1 MAELDY
7 IHGYGSVEEQRLL
20 DQARILA
27 PVVIGQLTFPEHAK
41 VLEVGCGV
49 GAELELL
56 LENFPT
62 LSLTGIE
69 IGHSHLQAAKNRLPD
84 RVTLVQGDAKSLPF
98 PDHTFDT
105 VLTIWVL
112 EHVDDPEQVMR
123 EALRVLKP
131 DGRLICTEVDNAT
144 MRFSGQF
151 PMIQYWWQLFNAQ
164 QAEAGGDP
172 FIGRKLLDLALGL
185 SARDIEATTIKPVSS
200 IDTPAKRIEFLDY
213 LEELFISGAEHL
225 QQSALITPE
234 MLKELKSEF
243 TRAKADPTAQCEYH
257 GVRLICSP

>member
-1 MAELDY
+1 MAEFDY
-7 IHGYGSVEEQRLL
+7 IHGYGSIEEQRLR

-27 PVVIGQLTFPEHAK
+27 PVVIEQLSFDEHAR

-56 LENFPT
+56 LQNFPT

-69 IGHSHLQAAKNRLPD
+69 IDARHLQAAKDRLSD
-84 RVTLVQGDAKSLPF
+84 RVTLLQGDAKSLPF
-98 PDHTFDT
+98 PDHTFDA

-112 EHVDDPEQVMR
+112 EHVDDPERVMR

-131 DGRLICTEVDNAT
+131 GGRLICTEVDNDT
-144 MRFSGQF
+144 MSFTADL
-151 PMIQYWWQLFNAQ
+151 PMIQYWWQLFSAK

-172 FIGRKLLDLALGL
+172 CIGRKLADLALGL
-185 SARDIEATTIKPVSS
+185 SARDIQTTIIHPVSS
-200 IDTPAKRIEFLDY
+200 MDTPERRIEFLNY

-225 QQSALITPE
+225 QLSGLTTPE
-234 MLKELKSEF
+234 MITELRVEF
-243 TRAKADPTAQCEYH
+243 TRAKDDPTVHCEYH